1 MGYSLATPIKS
12 EKAKKEMMDFLQRH
26 YNHTLDP
33 YARGPIDR
41 DLSYDHGPCRIGFD
55 FTMQHDYPV
64 SVCAWIALKVGKRKM
79 YPTKQCDKVRGPYK
93 YIVYDGYEDWPLYI
107 TSTWRDK
114 LPQLVKINWVGCLVP
129 HMELWDRVSGRKK
142 QLKRIEEELKRLDAL
157 WTSGKWKNIKS
168 EFAAQRYR

>member
-1 MGYSLATPIKS
+1 MGYSIATPIKS
-12 EKAKKEMMDFLQRH
+12 EKAKKEMMAFLSRH

-55 FTMQHDYPV
+55 ATSTSDYMI
-64 SVCAWIALKVGKRKM
+64 SVCAWVALKVGKRKT
-79 YPTKQCDKVRGPYK
+79 YPTKHCDKVHGPYK

-107 TSTWRDK
+107 TSTWRAG

-129 HMELWDRVSGRKK
+129 QPQTWDRPTGRKK

-157 WTSGKWKNIKS
+157 WLSGKWRNIRS
-168 EFAAQRYR
+168 EFAAQRY